1 MSKDYFMPSGVIT
14 LEPEEIIIEYIYIFF
29 FSFVTIMAPL
39 AYTTLIAGNET

>member
-29 FSFVTIMAPL
+29 SFVNIMAPL
-39 AYTTLIAGNET
+39 AYTALIAGNET